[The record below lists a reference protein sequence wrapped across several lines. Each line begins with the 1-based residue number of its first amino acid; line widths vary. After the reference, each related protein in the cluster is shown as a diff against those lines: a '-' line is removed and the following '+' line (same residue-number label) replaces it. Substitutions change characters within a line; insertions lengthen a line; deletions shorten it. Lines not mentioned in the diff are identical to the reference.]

1 MGVSTGR
8 AQTQDN
14 EVLDQKE
21 LRMEG
26 GRMSGLA
33 SQQDGGQFEDALR
46 RLHALEKKLTD
57 QVQVDITELR
67 SKWVQPRVERVT
79 NNTFKLWQVRENLK
93 LSKVLYVEEERLL
106 GEFKK
111 VKDALITAS
120 MDHEYFEA
128 TKDTCVFLG
137 GKLTEVRNKQLLCYS
152 ASRDLETAVNEDIMT
167 IRFEDKDYADLDL
180 EQVRASTPLREM
192 EPTPLDRHRSK
203 SREPSPLTFT
213 MPPMRLSSGTTTPGV
228 SNVGDPHAYFSRPG
242 SSQSLHGGRG
252 APTTDRERKQ
262 DEEFRAKI
270 ATMQADDDSPPTG
283 RKLGVPSQGIV
294 CRSASGKVIKDDPVD
309 FSAMSMEPTR
319 PGSAMSESSIQLPG
333 DGSRPGSRMD
343 QMLGDELSRSL
354 LDLTTSGNLQASPA
368 HNASYSSGFPQGKN
382 MLDDLDVEINLGED
396 AATKR
401 EEEEEARKK
410 AAEATAEKIRA
421 DAKKQHEEKEKER
434 KEAEAAKKKEEAAA
448 KAEKLKLEK
457 EAEAKEREEKKK
469 ADDKKMADMAEKRRI
484 AAEQKA
490 EEEAKKK
497 EEEARKKEEEKQK
510 KLEAKAKKEAEEKKK
525 EEEKLAKE
533 AEKKAKLEEKKRK
546 MEEAKENKRLE
557 EEKKKE
563 EAAEKLRI
571 EEKKKEEA
579 AEKIRIA
586 EEKRIEE
593 ENTAMEE
600 ALKIEMQKA
609 KEEAESLKDHM
620 VAEKKSLQKD
630 VADLETEL
638 QLESVTSVSKQS
650 EVKEKTASE
659 ATTKSSTIK
668 DTKKAPQEAPVEEKS
683 DKRPS
688 SRGAKKEPA
697 PPAEKSS

>member
-1 MGVSTGR
+1 MGLLAAVQGHK
-8 AQTQDN
+8 DN
-14 EVLDQKE
+14 VLLANIVNKE
-21 LRMEG
+21 LKMEG
-26 GRMSGLA
+26 GRVSGLA

-120 MDHEYFEA
+120 MDDEYFEA

-152 ASRDLETAVNEDIMT
+152 ASKDLETAVNKDIMT

-213 MPPMRLSSGTTTPGV
+213 MPPMRLSSGTTTPGG

-252 APTTDRERKQ
+252 PTTDRERKQ
-262 DEEFRAKI
+262 DEEFRAKL
-270 ATMQADDDSPPTG
+270 AAMQADDDSPPTG

-309 FSAMSMEPTR
+309 FATMSMEPTR
-319 PGSAMSESSIQLPG
+319 PGSAMSECSIQLPG
-333 DGSRPGSRMD
+333 DVSRPGSRMD

-401 EEEEEARKK
+401 EEEEEASRK
-410 AAEATAEKIRA
+410 AAEAMAEKIRA
-421 DAKKQHEEKEKER
+421 DAKKQHEEKEK
-434 KEAEAAKKKEEAAA
+434 
-448 KAEKLKLEK
+448 
-457 EAEAKEREEKKK
+457 EEKKK

-525 EEEKLAKE
+525 EDEKLAKE

-546 MEEAKENKRLE
+546 MEEA
-557 EEKKKE
+557 
-563 EAAEKLRI
+563 
-571 EEKKKEEA
+571 
-579 AEKIRIA
+579 
-586 EEKRIEE
+586 E

-600 ALKIEMQKA
+600 ALKMADMAEKRRIAAEQKA
-609 KEEAESLKDHM
+609 
-620 VAEKKSLQKD
+620 
-630 VADLETEL
+630 
-638 QLESVTSVSKQS
+638 
-650 EVKEKTASE
+650 
-659 ATTKSSTIK
+659 
-668 DTKKAPQEAPVEEKS
+668 
-683 DKRPS
+683 
-688 SRGAKKEPA
+688 
-697 PPAEKSS
+697 

>member
-67 SKWVQPRVERVT
+67 RKWVQPRVERVT
-79 NNTFKLWQVRENLK
+79 NNTLKLWQVRENLK

-120 MDHEYFEA
+120 MDDEYFEA

-137 GKLTEVRNKQLLCYS
+137 GKPTEVRNKQLLCYS
-152 ASRDLETAVNEDIMT
+152 ASRDLETAVNKDIMT

-213 MPPMRLSSGTTTPGV
+213 MPPMRLSSGTTTPGG

-262 DEEFRAKI
+262 DEEFRAKL
-270 ATMQADDDSPPTG
+270 AAMQADDDSPPTG

-309 FSAMSMEPTR
+309 FATMSMEPTR
-319 PGSAMSESSIQLPG
+319 PGSAMSECSIQLPG
-333 DGSRPGSRMD
+333 DVSRPGSRMD

-401 EEEEEARKK
+401 EE
-410 AAEATAEKIRA
+410 AAEAMAEKIRA
-421 DAKKQHEEKEKER
+421 DAKKQFEEKEKER

-457 EAEAKEREEKKK
+457 EAEAKEREERKK
-469 ADDKKMADMAEKRRI
+469 ADDKKMADLAEKRRI

-497 EEEARKKEEEKQK
+497 EEEARKKQEEKQK

-525 EEEKLAKE
+525 EDERLAKE
-533 AEKKAKLEEKKRK
+533 AEKKAKLEEAKKK
-546 MEEAKENKRLE
+546 EEEAKENKRLE

-571 EEKKKEEA
+571 EKTRPPKERRKKKQA
-579 AEKIRIA
+579 
-586 EEKRIEE
+586 
-593 ENTAMEE
+593 
-600 ALKIEMQKA
+600 
-609 KEEAESLKDHM
+609 
-620 VAEKKSLQKD
+620 
-630 VADLETEL
+630 
-638 QLESVTSVSKQS
+638 
-650 EVKEKTASE
+650 
-659 ATTKSSTIK
+659 
-668 DTKKAPQEAPVEEKS
+668 
-683 DKRPS
+683 
-688 SRGAKKEPA
+688 
-697 PPAEKSS
+697 

>member
-1 MGVSTGR
+1 MG
-8 AQTQDN
+8 N

-120 MDHEYFEA
+120 MDDEYFEA

-152 ASRDLETAVNEDIMT
+152 ASRDLETAVNKDIMT
-167 IRFEDKDYADLDL
+167 IRFEDKDYADLDS

-213 MPPMRLSSGTTTPGV
+213 MPPMRLSSGTTTPGG

-252 APTTDRERKQ
+252 GPTTDRERKQ
-262 DEEFRAKI
+262 DEEFRVKI
-270 ATMQADDDSPPTG
+270 AAMQADDDSPPTG

-319 PGSAMSESSIQLPG
+319 PGSAMSECSIQLPG

-448 KAEKLKLEK
+448 KAEKLKQEK

-497 EEEARKKEEEKQK
+497 EEEQK
-510 KLEAKAKKEAEEKKK
+510 KLEAKAKKEAEEKKKEDAEEKKK

-533 AEKKAKLEEKKRK
+533 AEKKAKLEEQKRKRRKQGKRRKKNRKSWKLRPKRKQKRKRKKRR
-546 MEEAKENKRLE
+546 NSQKRLKRRQNLKRRKE
-557 EEKKKE
+557 RWKKQRRTKDW
-563 EAAEKLRI
+563 KRKRRKRRLR
-571 EEKKKEEA
+571 K
-579 AEKIRIA
+579 
-586 EEKRIEE
+586 
-593 ENTAMEE
+593 N
-600 ALKIEMQKA
+600 
-609 KEEAESLKDHM
+609 
-620 VAEKKSLQKD
+620 
-630 VADLETEL
+630 
-638 QLESVTSVSKQS
+638 
-650 EVKEKTASE
+650 
-659 ATTKSSTIK
+659 
-668 DTKKAPQEAPVEEKS
+668 
-683 DKRPS
+683 
-688 SRGAKKEPA
+688 
-697 PPAEKSS
+697 

>member
-1 MGVSTGR
+1 MG
-8 AQTQDN
+8 
-14 EVLDQKE
+14 
-21 LRMEG
+21 
-26 GRMSGLA
+26 
-33 SQQDGGQFEDALR
+33 
-46 RLHALEKKLTD
+46 
-57 QVQVDITELR
+57 
-67 SKWVQPRVERVT
+67 
-79 NNTFKLWQVRENLK
+79 
-93 LSKVLYVEEERLL
+93 LYVEEERLL

-120 MDHEYFEA
+120 MDDEYFEA

-152 ASRDLETAVNEDIMT
+152 ASRDLETAVNKDIMT

-213 MPPMRLSSGTTTPGV
+213 MPPMRLSSGTTTPGG
-228 SNVGDPHAYFSRPG
+228 STVGDPHAYFSRPG
-242 SSQSLHGGRG
+242 SSQSFHGGRG
-252 APTTDRERKQ
+252 GPTTDRERKQ
-262 DEEFRAKI
+262 DEEFRAKL
-270 ATMQADDDSPPTG
+270 AAMQADDDSPPTG

-319 PGSAMSESSIQLPG
+319 PGSAMSECSIQLPG

-448 KAEKLKLEK
+448 KAEK
-457 EAEAKEREEKKK
+457 KKK

-497 EEEARKKEEEKQK
+497 EEEARKKEEERQK
-510 KLEAKAKKEAEEKKK
+510 KLEAKAKKEA
-525 EEEKLAKE
+525 
-533 AEKKAKLEEKKRK
+533 
-546 MEEAKENKRLE
+546 
-557 EEKKKE
+557 
-563 EAAEKLRI
+563 
-571 EEKKKEEA
+571 
-579 AEKIRIA
+579 
-586 EEKRIEE
+586 
-593 ENTAMEE
+593 
-600 ALKIEMQKA
+600 
-609 KEEAESLKDHM
+609 
-620 VAEKKSLQKD
+620 
-630 VADLETEL
+630 
-638 QLESVTSVSKQS
+638 
-650 EVKEKTASE
+650 
-659 ATTKSSTIK
+659 
-668 DTKKAPQEAPVEEKS
+668 
-683 DKRPS
+683 
-688 SRGAKKEPA
+688 
-697 PPAEKSS
+697 

>member
-1 MGVSTGR
+1 MG
-8 AQTQDN
+8 N
-14 EVLDQKE
+14 EALDQKE

-120 MDHEYFEA
+120 MDDEYFEA

-152 ASRDLETAVNEDIMT
+152 ASRDLETAVNKDIMT

-213 MPPMRLSSGTTTPGV
+213 MPPMRLSSGTTTPGG

-262 DEEFRAKI
+262 DKEFRAKI
-270 ATMQADDDSPPTG
+270 AAMQADDDSPPTG

-294 CRSASGKVIKDDPVD
+294 CSSASGKVIKDDPVD

-319 PGSAMSESSIQLPG
+319 PGSAMSECSIQLPG

-401 EEEEEARKK
+401 EEEEASRK
-410 AAEATAEKIRA
+410 AAEAMAEKIRA
-421 DAKKQHEEKEKER
+421 DAKIQFEEKEKER

-469 ADDKKMADMAEKRRI
+469 ADEKKMADMAEKRRI

-497 EEEARKKEEEKQK
+497 EEETR
-510 KLEAKAKKEAEEKKK
+510 
-525 EEEKLAKE
+525 
-533 AEKKAKLEEKKRK
+533 
-546 MEEAKENKRLE
+546 
-557 EEKKKE
+557 
-563 EAAEKLRI
+563 
-571 EEKKKEEA
+571 
-579 AEKIRIA
+579 
-586 EEKRIEE
+586 
-593 ENTAMEE
+593 
-600 ALKIEMQKA
+600 
-609 KEEAESLKDHM
+609 
-620 VAEKKSLQKD
+620 
-630 VADLETEL
+630 
-638 QLESVTSVSKQS
+638 
-650 EVKEKTASE
+650 
-659 ATTKSSTIK
+659 
-668 DTKKAPQEAPVEEKS
+668 
-683 DKRPS
+683 
-688 SRGAKKEPA
+688 
-697 PPAEKSS
+697 

>member
-120 MDHEYFEA
+120 MDDEYFEA

-137 GKLTEVRNKQLLCYS
+137 GKLTEARNKQLLCYS
-152 ASRDLETAVNEDIMT
+152 ASRDLETAVNKDIMT

-213 MPPMRLSSGTTTPGV
+213 MPPMRLSSGTTTPGG

-262 DEEFRAKI
+262 DEEFRAKL
-270 ATMQADDDSPPTG
+270 AAMQADDDSPPTG
-283 RKLGVPSQGIV
+283 RKLGIPSQGIV

-309 FSAMSMEPTR
+309 FATMSMEPTR
-319 PGSAMSESSIQLPG
+319 PGSAMSECSIQLPG
-333 DGSRPGSRMD
+333 DVSRPGSRMD

-354 LDLTTSGNLQASPA
+354 LDLTISGNLQASPA

-396 AATKR
+396 AATKG

-421 DAKKQHEEKEKER
+421 DAKKQHEEKEKEG

-448 KAEKLKLEK
+448 KAEKLKQEK
-457 EAEAKEREEKKK
+457 EAEAKE
-469 ADDKKMADMAEKRRI
+469 
-484 AAEQKA
+484 
-490 EEEAKKK
+490 
-497 EEEARKKEEEKQK
+497 KEEEKQK

-525 EEEKLAKE
+525 EDEKLAKE

-571 EEKKKEEA
+571 EEKKKGGR
-579 AEKIRIA
+579 K
-586 EEKRIEE
+586 
-593 ENTAMEE
+593 
-600 ALKIEMQKA
+600 
-609 KEEAESLKDHM
+609 
-620 VAEKKSLQKD
+620 
-630 VADLETEL
+630 
-638 QLESVTSVSKQS
+638 
-650 EVKEKTASE
+650 
-659 ATTKSSTIK
+659 
-668 DTKKAPQEAPVEEKS
+668 
-683 DKRPS
+683 
-688 SRGAKKEPA
+688 
-697 PPAEKSS
+697 

>member
-1 MGVSTGR
+1 MKRLLLLWSSLEVSTYP
-8 AQTQDN
+8 D
-14 EVLDQKE
+14 
-21 LRMEG
+21 
-26 GRMSGLA
+26 SLA
-33 SQQDGGQFEDALR
+33 TGKGCDDLGSSSNFFFSAIILSSSTKD
-46 RLHALEKKLTD
+46 K
-57 QVQVDITELR
+57 QVP
-67 SKWVQPRVERVT
+67 SSC
-79 NNTFKLWQVRENLK
+79 
-93 LSKVLYVEEERLL
+93 LSKPCLHWH
-106 GEFKK
+106 K
-111 VKDALITAS
+111 
-120 MDHEYFEA
+120 
-128 TKDTCVFLG
+128 
-137 GKLTEVRNKQLLCYS
+137 
-152 ASRDLETAVNEDIMT
+152 DIMT

-180 EQVRASTPLREM
+180 EQVWASTPLREM

-213 MPPMRLSSGTTTPGV
+213 MPPMRLSSGTTTPGG

-252 APTTDRERKQ
+252 GPTTDRERKQ

-270 ATMQADDDSPPTG
+270 AAMQADDDSPPTG

-309 FSAMSMEPTR
+309 FAAMSMEPTR
-319 PGSAMSESSIQLPG
+319 PGSAMSECSIQLPG
-333 DGSRPGSRMD
+333 DVSRPGSRMD

-448 KAEKLKLEK
+448 KAEKLKQEK

-497 EEEARKKEEEKQK
+497 EEEVKKKEEEKRK

-525 EEEKLAKE
+525 EDEKLAKE
-533 AEKKAKLEEKKRK
+533 AEKKAQ
-546 MEEAKENKRLE
+546 A
-557 EEKKKE
+557 
-563 EAAEKLRI
+563 
-571 EEKKKEEA
+571 
-579 AEKIRIA
+579 
-586 EEKRIEE
+586 
-593 ENTAMEE
+593 
-600 ALKIEMQKA
+600 
-609 KEEAESLKDHM
+609 
-620 VAEKKSLQKD
+620 
-630 VADLETEL
+630 
-638 QLESVTSVSKQS
+638 
-650 EVKEKTASE
+650 
-659 ATTKSSTIK
+659 
-668 DTKKAPQEAPVEEKS
+668 
-683 DKRPS
+683 
-688 SRGAKKEPA
+688 
-697 PPAEKSS
+697 

>member
-1 MGVSTGR
+1 MG
-8 AQTQDN
+8 N
-14 EVLDQKE
+14 EALDQKE

-120 MDHEYFEA
+120 MDDEYFEA

-152 ASRDLETAVNEDIMT
+152 ASRDLETAVNKDIMT

-213 MPPMRLSSGTTTPGV
+213 MPPMRLSSGTTTPGG

-252 APTTDRERKQ
+252 GPTTDRERKQ

-270 ATMQADDDSPPTG
+270 AAMQADDDSPPTG

-319 PGSAMSESSIQLPG
+319 PGSAMSECSIQLPG

-401 EEEEEARKK
+401 EEEEEASRK
-410 AAEATAEKIRA
+410 AAEAMAEKVRA
-421 DAKKQHEEKEKER
+421 DAKKQFEEKEKER

-448 KAEKLKLEK
+448 KAEKLKQEK
-457 EAEAKEREEKKK
+457 EAEAKEREERKK
-469 ADDKKMADMAEKRRI
+469 ADEKKMADMAEKRRI

-497 EEEARKKEEEKQK
+497 EEETRKKEEEKQK

-533 AEKKAKLEEKKRK
+533 AEKKAKLEEQKRKRRKQGKRRKKNRKSWKLRPKRKQKRKRKKRR
-546 MEEAKENKRLE
+546 NSQKRLKRRQNLKRRKE
-557 EEKKKE
+557 RWKKQRRTKDW
-563 EAAEKLRI
+563 KRKRRKRRLR
-571 EEKKKEEA
+571 K
-579 AEKIRIA
+579 
-586 EEKRIEE
+586 
-593 ENTAMEE
+593 N
-600 ALKIEMQKA
+600 
-609 KEEAESLKDHM
+609 
-620 VAEKKSLQKD
+620 
-630 VADLETEL
+630 
-638 QLESVTSVSKQS
+638 
-650 EVKEKTASE
+650 
-659 ATTKSSTIK
+659 
-668 DTKKAPQEAPVEEKS
+668 
-683 DKRPS
+683 
-688 SRGAKKEPA
+688 
-697 PPAEKSS
+697 

>member
-14 EVLDQKE
+14 AVLDQKE

-120 MDHEYFEA
+120 MDDEYFEA

-137 GKLTEVRNKQLLCYS
+137 GKLTEGRNKQLLCSS
-152 ASRDLETAVNEDIMT
+152 ASRDLETAVNKDIMT

-213 MPPMRLSSGTTTPGV
+213 MPPMRLSSGTTTPGG
-228 SNVGDPHAYFSRPG
+228 SSTVGDPHAYFSRPG
-242 SSQSLHGGRG
+242 SSQSMYGGRG
-252 APTTDRERKQ
+252 PTTDRERKQ

-270 ATMQADDDSPPTG
+270 AAMQADDDSPPTG

-309 FSAMSMEPTR
+309 FAAMSMEPTR
-319 PGSAMSESSIQLPG
+319 PGSAMSECSIQLPG
-333 DGSRPGSRMD
+333 DVSRPGSRMD

-354 LDLTTSGNLQASPA
+354 LDLTTSGNLRASPA
-368 HNASYSSGFPQGKN
+368 HNASYSAAGFPQGKN

-401 EEEEEARKK
+401 EEEAEASRK
-410 AAEATAEKIRA
+410 AAEAAAEKIRA
-421 DAKKQHEEKEKER
+421 DAKRMHEEKEKER

-448 KAEKLKLEK
+448 KAEKLRLEK
-457 EAEAKEREEKKK
+457 EAEAKEREERKK
-469 ADDKKMADMAEKRRI
+469 ADEKKMADLAEKRRL
-484 AAEQKA
+484 AAEKKA

-497 EEEARKKEEEKQK
+497 EEEAKKKEEEKQK

-525 EEEKLAKE
+525 DLRKRLKRRQNL
-533 AEKKAKLEEKKRK
+533 KRNRVRWRKPRKRK
-546 MEEAKENKRLE
+546 DWKR
-557 EEKKKE
+557 
-563 EAAEKLRI
+563 R
-571 EEKKKEEA
+571 
-579 AEKIRIA
+579 
-586 EEKRIEE
+586 
-593 ENTAMEE
+593 
-600 ALKIEMQKA
+600 
-609 KEEAESLKDHM
+609 
-620 VAEKKSLQKD
+620 
-630 VADLETEL
+630 
-638 QLESVTSVSKQS
+638 
-650 EVKEKTASE
+650 
-659 ATTKSSTIK
+659 
-668 DTKKAPQEAPVEEKS
+668 
-683 DKRPS
+683 
-688 SRGAKKEPA
+688 
-697 PPAEKSS
+697 

>member
-120 MDHEYFEA
+120 MDDEYFEA

-137 GKLTEVRNKQLLCYS
+137 GKLTEARNKQLLCYS
-152 ASRDLETAVNEDIMT
+152 ASRDLETAVNKDIMT

-213 MPPMRLSSGTTTPGV
+213 MPPMRLSSGTTTPGG

-262 DEEFRAKI
+262 DEEFRAKL
-270 ATMQADDDSPPTG
+270 AAMQADDDSPPTG

-319 PGSAMSESSIQLPG
+319 PGSAMSECSIQLPG
-333 DGSRPGSRMD
+333 DVSRPGSRMD

-421 DAKKQHEEKEKER
+421 DAKKQHEEKEKEG

-448 KAEKLKLEK
+448 KAEKLKQEK
-457 EAEAKEREEKKK
+457 EAEAKERE
-469 ADDKKMADMAEKRRI
+469 EKRRI

-630 VADLETEL
+630 VADLESEL
-638 QLESVTSVSKQS
+638 QLESLTDVSKQS
-650 EVKEKTASE
+650 DAKGKTATE
-659 ATTKSSTIK
+659 
-668 DTKKAPQEAPVEEKS
+668 
-683 DKRPS
+683 
-688 SRGAKKEPA
+688 
-697 PPAEKSS
+697 

>member
-1 MGVSTGR
+1 MG
-8 AQTQDN
+8 N
-14 EVLDQKE
+14 EALDQKE

-93 LSKVLYVEEERLL
+93 PSKVLYVEEERLL

-120 MDHEYFEA
+120 MDDEYFEA

-152 ASRDLETAVNEDIMT
+152 ASRDLETAVNKDIMT

-213 MPPMRLSSGTTTPGV
+213 MPPMRLSSGTTTPGG

-252 APTTDRERKQ
+252 PATDRERKQ
-262 DEEFRAKI
+262 DEEFRAKL
-270 ATMQADDDSPPTG
+270 AAMQAEDDSPPTG
-283 RKLGVPSQGIV
+283 RRLGVPSQGIV
-294 CRSASGKVIKDDPVD
+294 CRAASGKVIKDDPVD
-309 FSAMSMEPTR
+309 LATMSMEPTR
-319 PGSAMSESSIQLPG
+319 PGSAMSECSIQLPG
-333 DGSRPGSRMD
+333 DVSRPGSRMD

-448 KAEKLKLEK
+448 KAEKLKQEK

-490 EEEAKKK
+490 EEEARKK

-510 KLEAKAKKEAEEKKK
+510 KLEAKAQKEAEEKKK
-525 EEEKLAKE
+525 EDEKLAKE

-620 VAEKKSLQKD
+620 VAEKKSHQKD
-630 VADLETEL
+630 VADLESEL
-638 QLESVTSVSKQS
+638 QLESLTDVSKQS
-650 EVKEKTASE
+650 DAKGKTATES
-659 ATTKSSTIK
+659 AAKSS
-668 DTKKAPQEAPVEEKS
+668 AL
-683 DKRPS
+683 
-688 SRGAKKEPA
+688 
-697 PPAEKSS
+697 